1 MNPLDASANEF
12 TNIITSGTTVI
23 SGKIILVRVIVNKKG
38 GSSNTA
44 TLNRLDSPEGKTV
57 IGIIDTTDKVTSI
70 EYGLP
75 CNNGLEVITATGTQA
90 DLTIVTRPQ
99 P

>member
-1 MNPLDASANEF
+1 MNPLESSANEF
-12 TNIITSGTTVI
+12 TNITTLGTTVI
-23 SGKIILVRVIVNKKG
+23 SGKLVLVRVVVNKKG
-38 GSSNTA
+38 ATSNVA
-44 TLNRLDSPEGKTV
+44 TLNRLDSPEGKTA
-57 IGIIDTTDKVTSI
+57 IGVIDTTDKVGNI

-75 CNNGLEVITATGTQA
+75 CNNGLEVVTATGTQA